1 MKALTHKRSNKID
14 LCLSD
19 KIMNAVVYTLM
30 ILLVVVILYPLIYVV
45 SSSFS
50 SGEAVSTGKVLLW
63 PVDFSL
69 QGYKAVFAYKQVWVG
84 YRNTIFYTLVGTA
97 LNLVLTVMVA
107 YPLSRKNL
115 QFRGFYTTLFLI
127 TMFFSGGIIP
137 SYILM
142 TKLHLTNTKWSL
154 IFSGSISVY
163 NMIIMRTF
171 FQNSIPNELL
181 EAGKIDGI
189 TDIGYLFKVVIPL
202 SKAIFAVITLYYA
215 VGHWNSYFNAMLY
228 LRDET
233 LYPLQLVLRSILN
246 VGKIDLSQITDAELI
261 KQMRGLSDLM
271 KYSLIIISSAP
282 IIIAYPFVQ
291 RFFEKGV
298 MIGSVKG

>member
-1 MKALTHKRSNKID
+1 MNKTAKKNRID

-19 KIMNAVVYTLM
+19 RIMQAIVYALM
-30 ILLVVVILYPLIYVV
+30 LLLILIILYPLIYVV

-63 PVDFSL
+63 PVEFSL
-69 QGYKAVFAYKQVWVG
+69 QGYKAVFAYQQVWVG
-84 YRNTIFYTLVGTA
+84 YRNTIFYTVVGTL
-97 LNLVLTVMVA
+97 LNLTLTIMAA
-107 YPLSRKNL
+107 YPLSRKNF
-115 QFRGFYTTLFLI
+115 QFRNFYMTLFLI

-137 SYILM
+137 NYILM
-142 TKLHLTNTKWSL
+142 TKLHLTNTRWSL
-154 IFSGSISVY
+154 ILSGSISVY

-181 EAGKIDGI
+181 EAAKIDGI
-189 TDIGYLFKVVIPL
+189 TDIGYLLKVVLPL
-202 SKAIFAVITLYYA
+202 SKSILAVITLYYA
-215 VGHWNSYFNAMLY
+215 VAHWNSYFNAMLY
-228 LRDET
+228 LRDES

-246 VGKIDLSQITDAELI
+246 VGKVDLSQITDAEII

>member
-1 MKALTHKRSNKID
+1 MKATKELKKNKID

-19 KIMNAVVYTLM
+19 KIMRAVVYTLM
-30 ILLVVVILYPLIYVV
+30 VLLIIIILYPLIYVV

-97 LNLVLTVMVA
+97 LNLTLTVMVA

-115 QFRGFYTTLFLI
+115 QFRGFYTALFMF

-142 TKLHLTNTKWSL
+142 TKLGLTNTKWAL
-154 IFSGSISVY
+154 IFSGSINVY

-181 EAGKIDGI
+181 EAAKIDGI
-189 TDIGYLFKVVIPL
+189 TDIGFLFRVVIPL

-215 VGHWNSYFNAMLY
+215 VAHWNSYFNAMLY
-228 LRDET
+228 LRDES
-233 LYPLQLVLRSILN
+233 LYPLQMVLRSILN
-246 VGKIDLSQITDAELI
+246 VGKIDLSQITDAEII

>member
-1 MKALTHKRSNKID
+1 MNKTGKKNRID

-19 KIMNAVVYTLM
+19 RIMQAIVYALM
-30 ILLVVVILYPLIYVV
+30 LLLILIILYPLIYVV

-63 PVDFSL
+63 PVEFSL
-69 QGYKAVFAYKQVWVG
+69 QGYKAVFSYQQVWVG
-84 YRNTIFYTLVGTA
+84 YRNTIFYTVVGTL
-97 LNLVLTVMVA
+97 LNLTLTIMAA
-107 YPLSRKNL
+107 YPLSRKNF
-115 QFRGFYTTLFLI
+115 QFRNFYMTLFLI
-127 TMFFSGGIIP
+127 IMFFSGGIIP
-137 SYILM
+137 NYILM
-142 TKLHLTNTKWSL
+142 TKLHLTNTRWSL
-154 IFSGSISVY
+154 ILSGSISVY
-163 NMIIMRTF
+163 NMIIMRTY

-181 EAGKIDGI
+181 EAAKIDGI
-189 TDIGYLFKVVIPL
+189 TDIGYLLKVVLPL
-202 SKAIFAVITLYYA
+202 SKSILAVITLYYA
-215 VGHWNSYFNAMLY
+215 VSHWNSYFNAMLY
-228 LRDET
+228 LRDES

-246 VGKIDLSQITDAELI
+246 VGKIDLSQITDAEII

-291 RFFEKGV
+291 KFFEKGV

>member
-1 MKALTHKRSNKID
+1 MHTQKKKNRSD
-14 LCLSD
+14 ACLSD
-19 KIMNAVVYTLM
+19 KIMRAVVYTLM
-30 ILLVVVILYPLIYVV
+30 FALILIILYPLIYVV

-50 SGEAVSTGKVLLW
+50 SGEAVTSGKVLLW

-69 QGYKAVFAYKQVWVG
+69 QGYKAVFAYKQIWVG
-84 YRNTIFYTLVGTA
+84 YANTLFYTVVGT
-97 LNLVLTVMVA
+97 LVNLTLTIMAA
-107 YPLSRKNL
+107 YPLSRKNF
-115 QFRGFYTTLFLI
+115 QFRNFYMTLFLI

-137 SYILM
+137 NYILM
-142 TKLHLTNTKWSL
+142 TKLHLTNTRWSL
-154 IFSGSISVY
+154 ILSGSISVY

-181 EAGKIDGI
+181 EAAKIDGI
-189 TDIGYLFKVVIPL
+189 TDIGYLLKVVLPL
-202 SKAIFAVITLYYA
+202 SKSILAVITLYYA
-215 VGHWNSYFNAMLY
+215 VAHWNSYFNAMLY
-228 LRDET
+228 LRDES

-246 VGKIDLSQITDAELI
+246 VGKVDLSQITDAEII

>member
-1 MKALTHKRSNKID
+1 MNKTAKKNRID

-19 KIMNAVVYTLM
+19 RIMRDIVYLLM
-30 ILLVVVILYPLIYVV
+30 FLLILIILYPLIYVV

-63 PVDFSL
+63 PVEFSL
-69 QGYKAVFAYKQVWVG
+69 QGYKAVFAYQQVWVG
-84 YRNTIFYTLVGTA
+84 YRNTIFYTVVGTL
-97 LNLVLTVMVA
+97 LNLMLTIMAA
-107 YPLSRKNL
+107 YPLSRKNF
-115 QFRGFYTTLFLI
+115 QFRNFYMTLFLI

-137 SYILM
+137 NYILM
-142 TKLHLTNTKWSL
+142 TKLHLTNTRWSL
-154 IFSGSISVY
+154 ILSGSISVY
-163 NMIIMRTF
+163 NMIIMRTY
-171 FQNSIPNELL
+171 FQNNIPNELL
-181 EAGKIDGI
+181 EAAKIDGI
-189 TDIGYLFKVVIPL
+189 TDIGYLLKVVLPL
-202 SKAIFAVITLYYA
+202 SKSILAVITLYYA
-215 VGHWNSYFNAMLY
+215 VAHWNSYFNAMLY
-228 LRDET
+228 LRDES

-246 VGKIDLSQITDAELI
+246 VGKVDLSQITDAEII